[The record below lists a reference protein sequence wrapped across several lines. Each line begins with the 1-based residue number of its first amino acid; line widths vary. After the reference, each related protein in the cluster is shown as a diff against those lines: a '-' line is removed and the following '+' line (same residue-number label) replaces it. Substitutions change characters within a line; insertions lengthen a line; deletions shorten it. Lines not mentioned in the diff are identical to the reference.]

1 MASLSSRSSNGPDP
15 DEQQMR
21 QLENAATQ
29 AGWQEES
36 GFRKDVLRYLA
47 QTDIPDASKR
57 EFLNLIS
64 RDWVFAN
71 LSDAGYNELKWELRH
86 LKHLFY
92 DNHPAHDCLVTG
104 DIRAAINDDPRDTLK
119 PLDDGDIQQV
129 EQLFRTIR
137 LRLTRSKGM
146 QQQRI
151 IQTNISQTEV
161 NRPDGGG
168 GNGLW
173 SKLKR

>member
-1 MASLSSRSSNGPDP
+1 MPIARRTPSGPDP
-15 DEQQMR
+15 DEQQER
-21 QLENAATQ
+21 SVERAAIA
-29 AGWQEES
+29 AGWDGDSS

-47 QTDIPDASKR
+47 QTDIPSVSKQKFR
-57 EFLNLIS
+57 SLLS

-71 LSDAGYNELKWELRH
+71 LSNADYNELKWELRH

-92 DNHPAHDCLVTG
+92 DMHPAQDCLVVG

-119 PLDDGDIQQV
+119 PLSEDDKREV
-129 EQLFRTIR
+129 EQLFRAVR

-146 QQQRI
+146 RQQSI

-161 NRPDGGG
+161 NRADDGNSSILGR
-168 GNGLW
+168 L
-173 SKLKR
+173 RR